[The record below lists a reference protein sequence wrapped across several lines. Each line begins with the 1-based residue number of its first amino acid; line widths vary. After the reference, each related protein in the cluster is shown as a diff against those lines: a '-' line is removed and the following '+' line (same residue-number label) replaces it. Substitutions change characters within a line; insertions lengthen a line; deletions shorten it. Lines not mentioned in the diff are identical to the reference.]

1 MSAAGA
7 PGGLR
12 PVSLRCEYRVNPL
25 GIDAAAPRLS
35 WKLEATNA
43 AARGLSQSA
52 YQVLVASSEAIL
64 MRNQGD
70 LWDTGRM
77 NADTSI
83 QIPYAG
89 KPLSTGQAVW
99 WKVRV
104 WDNNANPS
112 AWSEPA
118 RWSMGLLAASDWE
131 GKWIGL
137 DGGEGNPKELVGAQ
151 WISVA
156 NSASGTIYLRR
167 SFEIPKDN
175 PVSSALL
182 TMVGSGATTLS
193 VNGGHTQKSKG
204 VGDPV
209 SMEIT
214 DALHPGANVLA
225 GSVTA
230 GESGSPALIGAI
242 ELNLADGTR
251 VVIHT
256 DGQWRASAS
265 EAPEFAEVGFDDSSW
280 EMAKVLG
287 PYGMS
292 PWGEVGWAWR
302 TVLPARML
310 RKDFTA
316 PAQVKRATLYIA
328 GLGLFEAYLNGTKVS
343 QDVLVPALSEYEKR
357 VNYRTYDVS
366 NLLRPGANAIGVML
380 GNGRF
385 FPPRHNI
392 PTVMRGFGYPK
403 LRLQLE
409 MELADGKV
417 ERVVSDE
424 SWKLTTDGPIRANNE
439 YDGETYDARKEMD
452 GWCQPGYQATHWQ
465 NAQTVDGPAGVLAAQ
480 SIEPIRVTEALK
492 PVSMKEVRPGVF
504 VVDMGQNMVG
514 WCRLTVSGPRGA
526 TVTLRHAER
535 LRPNGM
541 LYMDNLRSAEVTDT
555 YILKGKSTEVYEPR
569 FTYHG
574 FRYVELKGFPGKPT
588 LASIEGREVHDDVD
602 RVSELTTSNPL
613 LNQIYKAVVW
623 GM

>member
-1 MSAAGA
+1 MPRFLAVVFTLLSAIPAMSAAGA

-182 TMVGSGATTLS
+182 
-193 VNGGHTQKSKG
+193 
-204 VGDPV
+204 
-209 SMEIT
+209 I
-214 DALHPGANVLA
+214 
-225 GSVTA
+225 
-230 GESGSPALIGAI
+230 
-242 ELNLADGTR
+242 DG
-251 VVIHT
+251 
-256 DGQWRASAS
+256 
-265 EAPEFAEVGFDDSSW
+265 
-280 EMAKVLG
+280 
-287 PYGMS
+287 
-292 PWGEVGWAWR
+292 
-302 TVLPARML
+302 
-310 RKDFTA
+310 
-316 PAQVKRATLYIA
+316 
-328 GLGLFEAYLNGTKVS
+328 
-343 QDVLVPALSEYEKR
+343 
-357 VNYRTYDVS
+357 
-366 NLLRPGANAIGVML
+366 
-380 GNGRF
+380 
-385 FPPRHNI
+385 
-392 PTVMRGFGYPK
+392 GFG
-403 LRLQLE
+403 R
-409 MELADGKV
+409 
-417 ERVVSDE
+417 
-424 SWKLTTDGPIRANNE
+424 
-439 YDGETYDARKEMD
+439 
-452 GWCQPGYQATHWQ
+452 HH
-465 NAQTVDGPAGVLAAQ
+465 
-480 SIEPIRVTEALK
+480 
-492 PVSMKEVRPGVF
+492 PVG
-504 VVDMGQNMVG
+504 
-514 WCRLTVSGPRGA
+514 
-526 TVTLRHAER
+526 
-535 LRPNGM
+535 
-541 LYMDNLRSAEVTDT
+541 
-555 YILKGKSTEVYEPR
+555 
-569 FTYHG
+569 
-574 FRYVELKGFPGKPT
+574 
-588 LASIEGREVHDDVD
+588 
-602 RVSELTTSNPL
+602 
-613 LNQIYKAVVW
+613 
-623 GM
+623 

>member
-1 MSAAGA
+1 
-7 PGGLR
+7 
-12 PVSLRCEYRVNPL
+12 
-25 GIDAAAPRLS
+25 
-35 WKLEATNA
+35 
-43 AARGLSQSA
+43 
-52 YQVLVASSEAIL
+52 
-64 MRNQGD
+64 
-70 LWDTGRM
+70 
-77 NADTSI
+77 
-83 QIPYAG
+83 
-89 KPLSTGQAVW
+89 
-99 WKVRV
+99 
-104 WDNNANPS
+104 
-112 AWSEPA
+112 
-118 RWSMGLLAASDWE
+118 
-131 GKWIGL
+131 
-137 DGGEGNPKELVGAQ
+137 
-151 WISVA
+151 
-156 NSASGTIYLRR
+156 
-167 SFEIPKDN
+167 
-175 PVSSALL
+175 
-182 TMVGSGATTLS
+182 MVGSGATTLS

-287 PYGMS
+287 PYGMA

-452 GWCQPGYQATHWQ
+452 GWCQPGFQAT
-465 NAQTVDGPAGVLAAQ
+465 PLAERPDRGRA
-480 SIEPIRVTEALK
+480 SR
-492 PVSMKEVRPGVF
+492 RPG
-504 VVDMGQNMVG
+504 
-514 WCRLTVSGPRGA
+514 CTV
-526 TVTLRHAER
+526 H
-535 LRPNGM
+535 
-541 LYMDNLRSAEVTDT
+541 
-555 YILKGKSTEVYEPR
+555 
-569 FTYHG
+569 
-574 FRYVELKGFPGKPT
+574 
-588 LASIEGREVHDDVD
+588 
-602 RVSELTTSNPL
+602 
-613 LNQIYKAVVW
+613 
-623 GM
+623 